1 MNILRIIG
9 IAIIVMVGFGFLLV
23 PVIPNFI
30 IHSIVLS
37 IIVYS
42 LVGILSLKSDFPY
55 YIGYMTSFCLVTLNQ
70 LFYHFI
76 LNVPVLF
83 DPVIIFSSYLPA
95 LLIVLITVY
104 IGSHLLSKKEG
115 GGYERGSLSL

>member
-9 IAIIVMVGFGFLLV
+9 MALIVMVGLGFLLV

-55 YIGYMTSFCLVTLNQ
+55 YIGYMSSFCLVTLNQ
-70 LFYHFI
+70 LF
-76 LNVPVLF
+76 
-83 DPVIIFSSYLPA
+83 
-95 LLIVLITVY
+95 
-104 IGSHLLSKKEG
+104 LSFHSECT
-115 GGYERGSLSL
+115 RTF

>member
-9 IAIIVMVGFGFLLV
+9 IALIVMVGLGFLLV

-55 YIGYMTSFCLVTLNQ
+55 YIGYMASFCLVTLNQ

-83 DPVIIFSSYLPA
+83 DPVTIFSSYLPA
-95 LLIVLITVY
+95 LLIVLITVF
-104 IGSHLLSKKEG
+104 IGDRLLSKKEVV
-115 GGYERGSLSL
+115 GYERGGVSL

>member
-9 IAIIVMVGFGFLLV
+9 IALIVMVGLGFILV
-23 PVIPNFI
+23 PIIPDFI
-30 IHSIVLS
+30 VHSIVIS

-42 LVGILSLKSDFPY
+42 LVGVLSLKSEFPY
-55 YIGYMTSFCLVTLNQ
+55 YIGYMASFCLVTLNQ

-83 DPVIIFSSYLPA
+83 DPVTIFSSYLPA
-95 LLIVLITVY
+95 LLIVLITVF
-104 IGSHLLSKKEG
+104 IGNQLLSKKEV
-115 GGYERGSLSL
+115 GGYERGGLSL